1 MSNPTT
7 MNNPDPNEQLASAL
21 GDENRKNFSLNPN
34 KDPLYHV
41 LDSVRNHM
49 SAADD
54 AIPVVGQDEIWATLR
69 EKISSESQG
78 VEKQSG
84 RLYAF
89 NQIMWLRWAAAAAIL
104 LSLTVVLWFAVFTP
118 APELIA
124 NSEQRLE
131 VITLEDGSTVTLRPY
146 SSISYLKKTDQTTL
160 ISLKGEAL
168 FEVTANRQRT
178 FTVQTDA
185 GRVLVTG
192 TQFNVRSYSNES
204 SVYVLEGS
212 VLFDGTAKSS
222 PVQLLPGQAST
233 ILTDGS
239 PAVPFEFDQAEI
251 LGWTQSRL
259 SLNNRTLISVLH
271 EYQRQFDIQITAPD
285 SLHNEILGGSVILE
299 TADRAL
305 QDLGA
310 VLGGRFTQTGSAT
323 YQFEPDF

>member
-1 MSNPTT
+1 
-7 MNNPDPNEQLASAL
+7 MNNPDPNEQLAAAL
-21 GDENRKNFSLNPN
+21 GDENRAHSSLNPN
-34 KDPLYHV
+34 NDPLFHV
-41 LDSVRNHM
+41 LDSVRKHI

-54 AIPVVGQDEIWATLR
+54 AIPVIGQEKVWATLS
-69 EKISSESQG
+69 EIISSESTG
-78 VEKQSG
+78 TEKQSS
-84 RLYAF
+84 RLYAI
-89 NQIMWLRWAAAAAIL
+89 NHVIWLRWAAAAAIVL
-104 LSLTVVLWFAVFTP
+104 TLTVVLWLALFTP
-118 APELIA
+118 TPELIA
-124 NSEQRLE
+124 TSQQRLE

-146 SSISYLKKTDQTTL
+146 SKISYLKKTDQATL
-160 ISLKGEAL
+160 ISLQGEAL
-168 FEVTANRQRT
+168 FEVTNNRHRT

-222 PVQLLPGQAST
+222 PVELLPGQAST

-239 PAVPFEFDQAEI
+239 PAIPFEFDQTEI
-251 LGWTQSRL
+251 LSWTQNRL

-299 TADRAL
+299 TPDRAL

-310 VLGGRFTQTGSAT
+310 VLGGRFKQTGSST